1 MPDDNRSYCR
11 VRTVNSRLDR
21 ALDALPHR
29 YAGPGGAVAVVRDGE
44 VLDWR
49 AWGWANAETRIP
61 VTRKT
66 LFRVC
71 SITKQFTCALVLDAF
86 PDPSALDD
94 DVRSF
99 LPQLEGAPPKT
110 RHLCHNQSGLRDYWA
125 VAMLQGAHPEQSFG
139 SEDAVRIIGGTRT
152 LQFAPG
158 TCYSYSNGNF
168 VLLSDLLQQR
178 TGFGFAELLRTR
190 IFDKVGMESAMLAAD
205 TRAMPDGTEGYE
217 GTQAAGFRA
226 AVNRI
231 FWTGDAGLGASLDD
245 MIAWERHID
254 ATRDDP
260 KALYPRLSAPVT
272 FDDGSPAA
280 YGFGL
285 SRQSAIGRQITGHG
299 GALRGWSSFRLY
311 SPADRV
317 SVVVVFNHMADAR
330 GAAMD
335 LLAAAVDVDLP
346 ARPPVGATPG
356 WVGAYIEPETKLA
369 TRIDLAP
376 DGVRLRYGPR
386 PDILDFRESG
396 AGRDDDVCLRVD
408 GERLWMDRP
417 ADNQTSVLDPRAA
430 GPATDLAGRYRC
442 DELGA
447 EITVIGD
454 GDVVYGAFSGFLGNG
469 RMELLEPIAGDVLA
483 LPCPR
488 ALDHAAPG
496 DWTLIVRRNENDE
509 VTHLDVG
516 CWLARRLSY
525 KRIG

>member
-1 MPDDNRSYCR
+1 MS
-11 VRTVNSRLDR
+11 SQLDR
-21 ALDALPHR
+21 ALEAIPQR
-29 YAGPGGAVAVVRDGE
+29 YGGPGGAVAVLRDGRL
-44 VLDWR
+44 LDWR
-49 AWGWANAETRIP
+49 VWGFANAETRIP

-66 LFRVC
+66 SFRMC

-86 PDPSALDD
+86 ADPSALDD

-99 LPQLEGAPPKT
+99 LPHLEGAPPKT

-139 SEDAVRIIGGTRT
+139 NEDGARIIGGTRT

-158 TCYSYSNGNF
+158 TRYSYSNGNF

-178 TGFGFAELLRTR
+178 TGLGFAELLRTR
-190 IFDKVGMESAMLAAD
+190 IFDKVGMESAFLAAD

-217 GTQAAGFRA
+217 GTQIAGYRA

-245 MIAWERHID
+245 MVAWERFID

-260 KALYPRLSAPVT
+260 DALYPRLSAPVT
-272 FDDGSPAA
+272 FDDGSSAA

-285 SRQSAIGRQITGHG
+285 SRQTVIGRQITGHG

-317 SVVVVFNHMADAR
+317 SVVVAFNHMGDAR
-330 GAAMD
+330 GAAID
-335 LLAAAVDVDLP
+335 LLSAVVDVDLP
-346 ARPPVGATPG
+346 ARPPTGAAPR

-369 TRIDLAP
+369 TRVDLVP
-376 DGVRLRYGPR
+376 EGVRLRYGPR
-386 PDILDFRESG
+386 PEILDYRESG
-396 AGRDDDVCLRVD
+396 AGRDDDVGLRVE

-417 ADNQTSVLDPRAA
+417 ADHQTSLLEPCGA
-430 GPATDLAGRYRC
+430 GPTSDLAGRYRC
-442 DELGA
+442 EELRA
-447 EITVIGD
+447 EITITGND
-454 GDVVYGAFSGFLGNG
+454 DALYGAFSGFLGNG
-469 RMELLEPIAGDVLA
+469 RMELLEPIGADVLA

-496 DWTLIVRRNENDE
+496 DWTLIARRNENDR

-525 KRIG
+525 RRIG